1 MRDRRDLFVLFDAT
15 KVLAEIAERIRQPS
29 VVVGNSRRPSHRTR
43 CFAEGIGQPRKP
55 AHVHPH
61 GEILP
66 FHVRR
71 GDMIS
76 VRIAA
81 DDLGFNIDALPA
93 GE

>member
-1 MRDRRDLFVLFDAT
+1 MDLAKVVMHVMERDCCRMVL
-15 KVLAEIAERIRQPS
+15 KL
-29 VVVGNSRRPSHRTR
+29 
-43 CFAEGIGQPRKP
+43 FAEGIGQPRKP